1 MADLKNFETPH
12 SLDVD
17 EATRTPRYAKFVT
30 APWESG
36 FGHTIGN
43 ALRRVLMTMMEG
55 VAVTCIRIDGV
66 PHEFT
71 PIPGVA
77 EDVMDIILNIKKL
90 AFRCSG
96 SLPRTLELVANK
108 AGVVTGADIKEDGVV
123 EVLNK
128 DLKLF
133 TLTADLSKPIRIEF
147 DLDRGRGYRPSEHNK
162 HEDQP
167 AGTIPVDSL
176 FSPIERV
183 RYDVGS
189 ARVGDRTDYDS
200 LTLEIWTDGRLDP
213 MDALTKAARLLRD
226 QLQIFVSPLAGGG
239 VGLPPEDQALIEQLR
254 QPIEWL
260 ELSVRSVNCLKQIK
274 IDFVYQLVKSTEG
287 QLLKVRNFGKKS
299 STEIKAKLDEKGL
312 SLDMNLND
320 RVNEELQRLM
330 AEQLENL
337 PKEEQK

>member
-12 SLDVD
+12 SLDMD
-17 EATRTPRYAKFVT
+17 EATATPRYAKFVT

-43 ALRRVLMTMMEG
+43 ALRRVLLTMMDG

-66 PHEFT
+66 AHEFT
-71 PIPGVA
+71 PISGVA

-90 AFRCSG
+90 AFRCDG
-96 SLPRTLELVANK
+96 SLPRTLELNVQK
-108 AGVVTGADIKEDGVV
+108 AGVVTGGNIQEDGVV
-123 EVLNK
+123 QVLNK

-133 TLTADLSKPIRIEF
+133 TITSDLAKPLRIEF
-147 DLDRGRGYRPSEHNK
+147 DLDRGRGYRPSEQNK

-167 AGTIPVDSL
+167 AGSIPVDSL

-183 RYDVGS
+183 RYDVGA

-200 LTLEIWTDGRLDP
+200 LTMEIWTDGRMEP
-213 MDALTKAARLLRD
+213 MEALMKAASLL
-226 QLQIFVSPLAGGG
+226 QWHLPIFVSPMLAGARFTD
-239 VGLPPEDQALIEQLR
+239 EEQALIDKLR
-254 QPIEWL
+254 QPIEAL
-260 ELSVRSVNCLKQIK
+260 DLSVRSANCLKQIK
-274 IDFVYQLVKSTEG
+274 IDTVYQLVKLPES

-299 STEIKAKLDEKGL
+299 SAEIKQKLEDSGL
-312 SLDMNLND
+312 CLDMSINEKI
-320 RVNEELQRLM
+320 NEELQRLM
-330 AEQLENL
+330 AAQLENL

>member
-1 MADLKNFETPH
+1 MADLKNFVTPQ
-12 SLDVD
+12 SLDMD
-17 EATRTPRYAKFVT
+17 EATASDRYAKFYT

-66 PHEFT
+66 AHEFT

-90 AFRCSG
+90 AFRCEG
-96 SLPRTLELVANK
+96 SLPRTLEMSVK
-108 AGVVTGADIKEDGVV
+108 SKGPVTGADIQEDGVV
-123 EVLNK
+123 QVLNK

-133 TLTADLSKPIRIEF
+133 TITSDLAKPLRIEF
-147 DLDRGRGYRPSEHNK
+147 DVDRGRGYRPSEMNK

-167 AGTIPVDSL
+167 AGSIPVDSL

-183 RYDVGS
+183 RYDVG
-189 ARVGDRTDYDS
+189 AVRVGERTDYDS
-200 LTLEIWTDGRLDP
+200 LTLEIWTDGRIEP
-213 MDALTKAARLLRD
+213 MKALVESAKMLQK
-226 QLQIFVSPLAGGG
+226 QLSIFVSQSSPGSTLTQ
-239 VGLPPEDQALIEQLR
+239 EEQDLVNKLK
-254 QPIEWL
+254 QPIEEL
-260 ELSVRSVNCLKQIK
+260 DLSVRSANCLKQIK
-274 IDFVYQLVKSTEG
+274 IDYIFQLVEQSEN

-299 STEIKAKLDEKGL
+299 SAEIKAKLAEKKL
-312 SLDMNLND
+312 SLGYPVPEK
-320 RVNEELQRLM
+320 VNEELQRLM

-337 PKEEQK
+337 PKEEKK